1 MYSSIALD
9 ISIRFILEGNVEVII
24 ALMVVL
30 VFTINCVI
38 LIVMNSFNKCSNLY
52 KLGIRYYYLFT
63 TFWSWRLVVLFW
75 TTTLNYTK

>member
-30 VFTINCVI
+30 IFTINCVI
-38 LIVMNSFNKCSNLY
+38 LIVMNSLINVPIYINW
-52 KLGIRYYYLFT
+52 KLGIITYSQPFGLGD
-63 TFWSWRLVVLFW
+63 
-75 TTTLNYTK
+75 